1 MSIINIKTHYE
12 TFRKYSFR
20 TTNSSFL
27 TSCADDKIID
37 ESNLP
42 AEAITYIQTNFD
54 GGVVNQAMKSQD
66 GLSKNYDV
74 YLNNG
79 ISLEFTGKGE
89 VESIKS
95 TDRLPDKVIPTKVL
109 DYISLK
115 HPSEFITQWEMNSN
129 EQEVKLPNG
138 FELKFNKDGEFIRM
152 DM

>member
-1 MSIINIKTHYE
+1 MRLFVNILFALPIIL
-12 TFRKYSFR
+12 
-20 TTNSSFL
+20 FL